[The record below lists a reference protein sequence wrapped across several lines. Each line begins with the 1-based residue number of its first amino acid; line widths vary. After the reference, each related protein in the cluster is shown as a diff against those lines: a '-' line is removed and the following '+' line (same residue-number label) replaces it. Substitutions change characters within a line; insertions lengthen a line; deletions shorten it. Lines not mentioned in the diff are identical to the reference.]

1 MIFTKA
7 FNTGGRITLDIL
19 LQPTLFLSGS
29 FSLQRWLSFSCS
41 PVDILAFCLLLH
53 HLPFICLPDVRDTK
67 AVRQQQRARSA
78 SHLALPI
85 VCSLWD
91 KKKTCCS
98 EGEGSRSVS
107 FGGEQGVSLLSL
119 LLQPVASLLLWLSKW
134 LIQTSG
140 PELNQKAVTSAAATG
155 LRLQIYVS
163 IYARFRSY
171 RQRALMPVLVRS
183 DELLKRLL
191 HPCFERK

>member
-1 MIFTKA
+1 MGVLHLTSYYNPLFSSLAA
-7 FNTGGRITLDIL
+7 F
-19 LQPTLFLSGS
+19 PS
-29 FSLQRWLSFSCS
+29 
-41 PVDILAFCLLLH
+41 
-53 HLPFICLPDVRDTK
+53 
-67 AVRQQQRARSA
+67 SA
-78 SHLALPI
+78 GSHLAALLLTSSLF
-85 VCSLWD
+85 VCFYTTCPSFACQTYVTQKLWGNNNEQEVQVTWPCPLFVLCET
-91 KKKTCCS
+91 KKKCCS

-140 PELNQKAVTSAAATG
+140 PELNQKAVTSAAATE

-191 HPCFERK
+191 HPGLSVNKKGF